1 MRPPLSAIAPERRQA
16 CSSAHCQS
24 GRTAPASRIGFFNG
38 IEGGFRFVT
47 LTQCLLHL
55 PDKAG
60 FDDSTNSNLSIYS
73 TDDGI
78 LPRWLRSVGRMNT
91 IRGQDIKVF
100 GFNQNC
106 VLSVGGLL
114 WKAVVSANGDRGRFC
129 SSDPSDCLKSE
140 PPVWMASLTPRAKTK
155 RGMQVTGRQL
165 LLRIL
170 NEP

>member
-1 MRPPLSAIAPERRQA
+1 
-16 CSSAHCQS
+16 
-24 GRTAPASRIGFFNG
+24 
-38 IEGGFRFVT
+38 VT

-106 VLSVGGLL
+106 VLSVGGFLR
-114 WKAVVSANGDRGRFC
+114 KAVVSR
-129 SSDPSDCLKSE
+129 
-140 PPVWMASLTPRAKTK
+140 
-155 RGMQVTGRQL
+155 
-165 LLRIL
+165 
-170 NEP
+170 